1 MSLQPIEPA
10 RKKRRGKKKAAEAQA
25 MPMPPNFLNDVEVVV
40 ETDDGSPAVAID
52 GDGNVAEIS
61 TAADGSVTIDF
72 QPAGPEKSADF
83 DDNLALHIP
92 DGDLRRIANDLV
104 DAIEE
109 DERDRSEWL
118 TQRAEGMD
126 LLALK
131 VEKPGMG
138 NAGTSSTSVP
148 GQSTVRDPI
157 MLEAV
162 LRFQANAYGELCPSG
177 GPCKGVNFG
186 DETTESDKLAEEL
199 EKDFNYYLTTTAK
212 EYQPDTRRMLFWTG
226 YASGMFK
233 KVYKCPLRR
242 RPVSESIDGADLIIP
257 SNVTDLHN
265 AGRITHQ
272 IDMRQ
277 SVMRRMQILGVYR
290 DVQLTPPTPEPNAL
304 AQKEASI
311 AGLQAK
317 PQRDEDQTYT
327 VYECYCELDIPGFE
341 HKEEGESEPSGLPLP
356 YRVTMD
362 RDSRTIL
369 EIRRNWR
376 EDDPDQRAKIP
387 FVAFPYAS
395 GVSIYGSGLLHIM
408 GNITMSLTALT
419 RLSIDAGMFANFPG
433 ALIAAGATRQKNN
446 EIRVAPGALAP
457 IDIPTNMRIGDA
469 IMPLPYKDVTPGL
482 FNLMNSLREVGN
494 RVGGAG
500 EIPVGEGVQNAPVG
514 TTLAMIEQATK
525 VEGGVHKALHAA
537 QAEEL
542 QLFKELFRDD
552 PEALWRGN
560 RRPAMGKDLNAR
572 IAKFKKALD
581 DCEIVPASDPN
592 VPSHIHRLAKASAL
606 KQLTMGNAAYDQV
619 AVDRRIA
626 SMMKIDDFDALV
638 APPQQPQ
645 PDPLVMAQIQL
656 AERKAATDEAK
667 VGIAAQKLQL
677 DAQNAEADRQLK
689 GNVEAL
695 KIASQQAS
703 NDQAPQPMADPGI
716 DPLKAAELRLKAAQ
730 VQQKDKE
737 IEFKLANAHL
747 DRQSKETLEAMKI
760 AQAIAVHPD
769 SNSIVDE
776 QLLQMGSFLKPTAT
790 AEGRKNGGKAP
801 SMSGGGRVG
810 YAGGGSPGWSGQA
823 FSSNNVQLSGQ
834 PINSTMPGQ
843 GSTAVGGSAPFGG
856 GMGNMF
862 GSNVFG
868 SSYGGPQPTMPP
880 LQQRQPMPTMPPV
893 SMMANGM
900 AQTLPFSSAANVPLN
915 MGVSS
920 LPMPTEVY
928 RGTAPVP
935 GLPQPTEVYGQGVAS
950 LPSPGT
956 TMPAT
961 GVLGSANGPVMP
973 AEVLPVGQQSIGNL
987 PRPAETYPAG
997 RPQPQTLPRPTEVFG
1012 APPPVM
1018 GLPRPTEV
1026 FGSSN
1031 APVTGMPRPTE
1042 VYRQGGAQTLP
1053 RPTEVYNA
1061 APVSVAQGTTTVPQQ
1076 GQISNNA
1083 PVVPNM
1089 MDNVNTGGGY
1099 ATGGIVGDQS
1109 IRRALEIAQALL
1121 ARNERNPDD
1130 YLQ

>member
-1 MSLQPIEPA
+1 MSLQTNEPA
-10 RKKRRGKKKAAEAQA
+10 RKKRRGKKKAATASGIT
-25 MPMPPNFLNDVEVVV
+25 PPPPGFLEDVEVLVT
-40 ETDDGSPAVAID
+40 TDDGSPAVAID
-52 GDGNVAEIS
+52 GNGNTAEI
-61 TAADGSVTIDF
+61 AQEADGSVTIDF
-72 QPAGPEKSADF
+72 APAQPEQSKNF
-83 DDNLALHIP
+83 DDNLAVHIEE
-92 DGDLRRIANDLV
+92 GVLRGIANDLI

-109 DERDRSEWL
+109 DERDRSDWL
-118 TQRAEGMD
+118 NQRAEGMD

-157 MLEAV
+157 LLEAV

-233 KVYKCPLRR
+233 KVYRCPLRR

-277 SVMRRMQILGVYR
+277 AVMRRMQILGVYR
-290 DVQLTPPTPEPNAL
+290 DVPLTTPTPEPNAL
-304 AQKEASI
+304 TIKERSI

-341 HKEEGESEPSGLPLP
+341 HKEDGDSEPSGLPLP

-362 RDSRTIL
+362 KDSRTIL

-376 EDDPDQRAKIP
+376 EDDQDQRAKIP

-395 GVSIYGSGLLHIM
+395 GISIYGSGLLHIM
-408 GNITMSLTALT
+408 GNVTMALTALT
-419 RLSIDAGMFANFPG
+419 RLSIDTGMYANFPG

-457 IDIPTNMRIGDA
+457 IDIPANMRIGDA

-482 FNLMNSLREVGN
+482 FSLMTSLREVGN

-560 RRPAMGKDLNAR
+560 RRPAMGKDLSTRVAR
-572 IAKFKKALD
+572 FRKALD

-606 KQLTMGNAAYDQV
+606 KQLTMGNPSYDQV

-626 SMMKIDDFDALV
+626 GMMKIDDFDALV
-638 APPQQPQ
+638 APPQMPQ
-645 PDPLVMAQIQL
+645 PDPLVVAQVQL
-656 AERKAATDEAK
+656 AERKAATEEAK
-667 VGIAAQKLQL
+667 VQIAAQKIQL
-677 DAQNAEADRQLK
+677 DAQNAEQDRQLK
-689 GNVEAL
+689 GNIEAL
-695 KIASQQAS
+695 KIASANA
-703 NDQAPQPMADPGI
+703 NDQQQPQPMPDPGV
-716 DPLKAAELRLKAAQ
+716 DPLKAAELKLKAAQ
-730 VQQKDKE
+730 VAQRDKE
-737 IEFKLANAHL
+737 ITFKAANAHL

-760 AQAIAVHPD
+760 AQAIAVHPA
-769 SNSIVDE
+769 SNEIVDE
-776 QLLQMGSFLKPTAT
+776 QLVQMAQFLKPT
-790 AEGRKNGGKAP
+790 AEGRKNGGKAG
-801 SMSGGGRVG
+801 MADGGRVG
-810 YAGGGSPGWSGQA
+810 YATGGSPGWTGQA
-823 FSSNNVQLSGQ
+823 FSSGNVQLSGQ
-834 PINSTMPGQ
+834 PINSSVAQ
-843 GSTAVGGSAPFGG
+843 GSTASQGVSPFGS
-856 GMGNMF
+856 GMLGT
-862 GSNVFG
+862 SNVFG
-868 SSYGGPQPTMPP
+868 SSYGGPPSGGPTRPP
-880 LQQRQPMPTMPPV
+880 IQMRQPAPTMPPV
-893 SMMANGM
+893 NMMQQ
-900 AQTLPFSSAANVPLN
+900 QTQPFGGVGGLPPQ
-915 MGVSS
+915 G
-920 LPMPTEVY
+920 EVY
-928 RGTAPVP
+928 RGAPVT
-935 GLPQPTEVYGQGVAS
+935 GLPQPGEVYGGQQPVS
-950 LPSPGT
+950 TLPSPGT
-956 TMPAT
+956 VMPAT
-961 GVLGSANGPVMP
+961 GTLASGAAPVMP
-973 AEVLPVGQQSIGNL
+973 TEVISAQPQPIQTL
-987 PRPAETYPAG
+987 PRPVETMPIASSPMPFG
-997 RPQPQTLPRPTEVFG
+997 QPGPQTLPRPTEVFG
-1012 APPPVM
+1012 SA
-1018 GLPRPTEV
+1018 
-1026 FGSSN
+1026 N
-1031 APVTGMPRPTE
+1031 APIQSMPRPTE
-1042 VYRQGGAQTLP
+1042 VYRSSQGPVPTLTK
-1053 RPTEVYNA
+1053 PTEVYNA
-1061 APVSVAQGTTTVPQQ
+1061 AGQGNSSSTVPQQ
-1076 GQISNNA
+1076 GQISNS
-1083 PVVPNM
+1083 VPQSPFGVLGYQ
-1089 MDNVNTGGGY
+1089 DSGGGY
-1099 ATGGIVGDQS
+1099 ASGGSVHDMGDQS
-1109 IRRALEIAQALL
+1109 IRRALEIARALV
-1121 ARNERNPDD
+1121 NGERNPDD